1 MEAAICR
8 QFYRQSMLNSDI
20 HLCPVIQGG
29 KSTSELQYYHF
40 DNATHIK
47 TFPVFYHLSFWILH
61 IWTCSCLRP

>member
-1 MEAAICR
+1 MEAPICQ

-47 TFPVFYHLSFWILH
+47 TFPVFYHLSF
-61 IWTCSCLRP
+61 